1 MKWSDFWLLKQIKM
15 TREEALNNIVEILK
29 TIRLVNQKALAN
41 ISEDSDFIK
50 DLGLPSAEVINIIA
64 KAEDQ
69 FGLEFDDDDV
79 DDLGSKVKDT
89 IDLIIKTVEAN

>member
-1 MKWSDFWLLKQIKM
+1 M
-15 TREEALNNIVEILK
+15 TRKEALNSIVEILK

-64 KAEDQ
+64 KAEEMFD
-69 FGLEFDDDDV
+69 LEFDDDDV
-79 DDLGSKVKDT
+79 DDLGSKVSDT
-89 IDLIIKTVEAN
+89 IDLIIKTVNAN

>member
-1 MKWSDFWLLKQIKM
+1 M
-15 TREEALNNIVEILK
+15 TREEALSNIVEILK
-29 TIRLVNQKALAN
+29 NIRLVNQKALAN
-41 ISEDSDFIK
+41 ISEESDFIK

>member
-1 MKWSDFWLLKQIKM
+1 M

-79 DDLGSKVKDT
+79 DELGSKVKDT
-89 IDLIIKTVEAN
+89 IDLIIKTAEAN

>member
-1 MKWSDFWLLKQIKM
+1 M
-15 TREEALNNIVEILK
+15 
-29 TIRLVNQKALAN
+29 VNQKALAN

-64 KAEDQ
+64 KAEDM
-69 FGLEFDDDDV
+69 FDIEFDDDDV

-89 IDLIIKTVEAN
+89 IDLIMKTVD

>member
-1 MKWSDFWLLKQIKM
+1 M
-15 TREEALNNIVEILK
+15 TREEALNSIVEILK

-64 KAEDQ
+64 KAEDM
-69 FGLEFDDDDV
+69 FDLEFDDDDV
-79 DDLGSKVKDT
+79 DDLGSKVSDT
-89 IDLIIKTVEAN
+89 IDLIMKTVNG